1 MDPEGG
7 FIFQVTPSDK
17 DQIDGGFDHEGTFTK
32 SKTKKP
38 RQSTR
43 KLYSVKLVPCGPSK
57 NTISMWK
64 GIYYFHTA
72 PVVKFCYHTV
82 SEKKSL
88 QIDILLTINNKK
100 AFQ

>member
-1 MDPEGG
+1 MLHCHLVRMDPEAV
-7 FIFQVTPSDK
+7 FMIFQVTPSDK
-17 DQIDGGFDHEGTFTK
+17 DHIDGGLNNEGTFTK

-43 KLYSVKLVPCGPSK
+43 KLYSVKLFPCNPSK
-57 NTISMWK
+57 NTISMWT

-82 SEKKSL
+82 SGNMAKK
-88 QIDILLTINNKK
+88 N
-100 AFQ
+100 